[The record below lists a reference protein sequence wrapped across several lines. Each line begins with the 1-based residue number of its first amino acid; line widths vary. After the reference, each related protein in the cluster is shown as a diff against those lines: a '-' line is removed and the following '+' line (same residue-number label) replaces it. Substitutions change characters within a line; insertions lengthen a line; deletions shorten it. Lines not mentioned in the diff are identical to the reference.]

1 MKTYAWIIATAISN
15 EHRIKIIILLI
26 NIFIFLIRKKFLRS
40 LINKCP
46 ATMLAVNRTD
56 NVMGRIKFLVISIST
71 IKFSKANGVPFG
83 TVWAIIFFE
92 LFAHPKICI
101 ASHILNAVG
110 IEINIWA
117 LGVKINGIKAIVF
130 INKIYIN
137 KIISTFSVPLL

>member
-83 TVWAIIFFE
+83 TVWAIIFLSYLLIRKFVLLAIFLMLLVLRLIYE
-92 LFAHPKICI
+92 L
-101 ASHILNAVG
+101 LV
-110 IEINIWA
+110 
-117 LGVKINGIKAIVF
+117 
-130 INKIYIN
+130 
-137 KIISTFSVPLL
+137 